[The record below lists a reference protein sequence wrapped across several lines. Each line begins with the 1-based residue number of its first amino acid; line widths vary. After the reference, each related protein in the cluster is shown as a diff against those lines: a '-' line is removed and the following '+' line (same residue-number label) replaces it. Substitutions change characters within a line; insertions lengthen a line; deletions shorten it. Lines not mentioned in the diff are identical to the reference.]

1 MAIIY
6 SYPEIPDVQGGDLL
20 LISDTGAPNKPT
32 RSVDIDDLAA
42 YIGTVVGVVQNLQSV
57 LTVGNTYVSPDG
69 HGTFTLND
77 IANNDGG
84 ITFVNTDEGW
94 GYQISAEEGISI
106 YGGNGTNLMSIQ
118 SSGLSIRDGAY
129 IMNIG
134 TNALTA
140 TRSVYFPD
148 ASGTIAL
155 TSDIPAPGPSG
166 SGTANYTAR
175 WIDTDTLGI
184 GALYDNGTNV
194 GIGTTNPTNKLHVY
208 NGITRLDSGSASSNA
223 LGVYSNFS
231 NTAINLFAGSTG
243 SGFVSVDSSGMNLGA
258 PWNGGAK
265 LSISNNG
272 NVGIGTTS
280 PVQKLSVITDDSL
293 QAAASFRNTG
303 TGSGLAVR
311 TNDAATGSLLSLF
324 SGSSYKFWFSRQGNL
339 GIGTANPLQ
348 KLHVVGNARVTGAY
362 YDSNNSPGTAN
373 QVLVSTATGT
383 DWVDGSGSGIIGG
396 PYLPLT
402 GGTLSG
408 NLTITKSSAMM
419 KVSEAGGGD
428 IRMVAGGSTGYIGT
442 YNNTSMQIM
451 QNGSNAIFIDTSK
464 NIGIGTTSPGARLA
478 IGDPGGSTTRSIQIE
493 GNNSTSGMNGVI
505 GYFSNGLYIS
515 NNYYYNSGQVH
526 PVSTLGQTNIGC
538 ITGTTTGSN
547 FIDFNVSDHTDSN
560 NAPDIRMRIMDS
572 GNVGIGTTSPAEKL
586 DIAGNVRVGQN
597 NGFYINNQNVGIK
610 RDSNDLVLGGFGN
623 VIIKSSNTTVVN
635 QAERMRITSAGN
647 VGIGTTSPAN
657 KLHVEGGNIQLSDNQ
672 HITWGYGGNNAIYG
686 NNSSDFI
693 KIFTNGSERLIVN
706 SSGNVGIGTTSP
718 SKKLDIAG
726 DVKLTNS
733 NSIYW
738 RNAADNADIP
748 LLNLSSNNTFNIGTT
763 SSSVPVQMAL
773 HTAGSERIRISANG
787 NVGIGTTSPDYL
799 FEVEKTTSGSATLAS
814 FKNTEN
820 TGIRISRTGT
830 SPGTSYLNVVNN
842 GALYTSSDSHIAF
855 QPGNSTSVFMQS
867 TGNVGIGTTSPTKNL
882 EIGTNGSAET
892 EFRMHSDQ
900 AGKYINIQSAGNFTS
915 VKTTG
920 SQNFI
925 LDSSGSSGYITMVT
939 NATERIRV
947 NYNGNVGI
955 GTTSPQKLLEVKSS
969 TAYNSTLR
977 LQTSAHNWDIQGGE
991 AGYSSTAFALDYD
1004 GTTFFRAIG
1013 ITDSR
1018 FSGGLSV
1025 GTINAAPPTGGLY
1038 VAGNVGIGTTS
1049 PGAKLSV
1056 NGNVKIEGT
1065 NSLLFGGS
1073 ATIPN
1078 WEVKPS
1084 GSDLVINDTGSNV
1097 GSVLFNNDEGVALP
1111 RLTTTQI
1118 NAISSPIQG
1127 LMAYNTTLNTI
1138 CFYNGSSWQ
1147 KVSHANM

>member
-572 GNVGIGTTSPAEKL
+572 GNVGIGTTSP
-586 DIAGNVRVGQN
+586 
-597 NGFYINNQNVGIK
+597 
-610 RDSNDLVLGGFGN
+610 
-623 VIIKSSNTTVVN
+623 
-635 QAERMRITSAGN
+635 
-647 VGIGTTSPAN
+647 
-657 KLHVEGGNIQLSDNQ
+657 
-672 HITWGYGGNNAIYG
+672 
-686 NNSSDFI
+686 
-693 KIFTNGSERLIVN
+693 
-706 SSGNVGIGTTSP
+706 